1 MQGPTT
7 LHFIDNRFVGSASE
21 RAFENRSP
29 VNGSLIG
36 MVAEGGAAEV
46 DAAVRA
52 AQAALAGPWGRLT
65 IAQRA
70 DLLHA
75 IAREMDRRFD
85 DFLDAEV
92 QDTGKPRSV
101 ASHLDIPRGAAN
113 FRVFADAVKNVAT
126 EFFEMPTPD
135 GRKAFNYALRVPRGV
150 IAVVCPWNLPLLLM
164 TWKVAPALACGN
176 AVVVKPSEETPS
188 SATLL
193 GEVMQTVGIPSGVYN
208 VVHGFGEGSAGEALT
223 RHPGVSAIT
232 FTGETS
238 TGTAIMKAA
247 AEGVRPVS
255 LELGG
260 KNPGIVF
267 ADCDFEAAVAGI
279 ARAAFMNTGQVCLDR
294 ARVRRAADLRA
305 LRRGPEGQGSDL
317 ETRPSFRQEY
327 GHRPTHQPEASRE
340 GAEVL

>member
-113 FRVFADAVKNVAT
+113 FRVFADAVRNVPT
-126 EFFEMPTPD
+126 EFFEMTTPE
-135 GRKAFNYALRVPRGV
+135 GRKAFNYSVRAPKGV
-150 IAVVCPWNLPLLLM
+150 IAVICPWNLPLLLM

-176 AVVVKPSEETPS
+176 TVVVKPSEETPAT
-188 SATLL
+188 ATLL
-193 GEVMQTVGIPSGVYN
+193 
-208 VVHGFGEGSAGEALT
+208 
-223 RHPGVSAIT
+223 
-232 FTGETS
+232 
-238 TGTAIMKAA
+238 
-247 AEGVRPVS
+247 
-255 LELGG
+255 
-260 KNPGIVF
+260 
-267 ADCDFEAAVAGI
+267 
-279 ARAAFMNTGQVCLDR
+279 
-294 ARVRRAADLRA
+294 
-305 LRRGPEGQGSDL
+305 
-317 ETRPSFRQEY
+317 
-327 GHRPTHQPEASRE
+327 
-340 GAEVL
+340 